1 MNLVQSICREVVGL
15 FVDDEFLALAVLGV
29 VGLAALLA
37 FWLVLPTLVTGAV
50 LLVGC
55 IAVLVASALR
65 ARER

>member
-1 MNLVQSICREVVGL
+1 MNLLQSICRELVGL

-29 VGLAALLA
+29 VGLAALSA
-37 FWLVLPTLVTGAV
+37 FWLALPALVTGAV

-55 IAVLVASALR
+55 IMVLVASALR